1 MLWRE
6 VRETIPDLG
15 QKETYSTEM
24 MIEDHLRI
32 ETKLSLGETS
42 LAEMTTE
49 DRPPIEM
56 KLKLEESSFIEMM
69 VEGHHVRK
77 QLKQ

>member
-1 MLWRE
+1 
-6 VRETIPDLG
+6 
-15 QKETYSTEM
+15 M

-32 ETKLSLGETS
+32 ETKRSLGETS

-56 KLKLEESSFIEMM
+56 KLKLEESSFVEMM

>member
-1 MLWRE
+1 
-6 VRETIPDLG
+6 
-15 QKETYSTEM
+15 M
-24 MIEDHLRI
+24 MTEDHLRI
-32 ETKLSLGETS
+32 ETKLNLGETS

-56 KLKLEESSFIEMM
+56 KLKLEESSFVEMI

>member
-1 MLWRE
+1 
-6 VRETIPDLG
+6 
-15 QKETYSTEM
+15 M
-24 MIEDHLRI
+24 MIEGHLRI

-56 KLKLEESSFIEMM
+56 KLKLEESSFVEMT
-69 VEGHHVRK
+69 VEGHLVRK

>member
-1 MLWRE
+1 
-6 VRETIPDLG
+6 
-15 QKETYSTEM
+15 M

-49 DRPPIEM
+49 DRPPIET
-56 KLKLEESSFIEMM
+56 KLKLEESFFVETT